1 MQKVGGVSDLDRMGE
16 LYRKVKLWAKAYY
29 VDDNPTVSDYEYDQ
43 VIKELRKLEAVYGI
57 RDKESPTVT
66 VGGKA
71 LAGFVQKAHESPML
85 SLDNA
90 FSEQELTEWLARNG
104 VLPTDELTVEPKYD
118 GLAVSIFYRRI
129 DDGYYRFDE
138 ALTRGDGLVGEVV
151 SEQVRMVENVPFQ
164 ISLAAIPGI
173 VNIVPKAGARI
184 EVRGEILMTFDAFK
198 LVNEQAAVEGTKQ
211 FVNPRNAAAGSIR
224 QLDPAVTA
232 KRRLSFAPYDVRGV
246 EIGTQLQLFLWLRY
260 QFDTWSIDTVSL
272 STIESHFKATPSKL
286 VDVKDPAGMYQA
298 LNWKFRDKDAPVFE
312 RIMALS
318 ELRPVLGYPIDGAVV
333 KVGSMER
340 RKALGTLSRVPR
352 WAVAYKY
359 PPEERDTT
367 LVSVVFQVGRTG
379 KIVPVG
385 KVTPVFVGG
394 VTVTSVTLHN
404 DDELRRLN
412 LHIGDRV
419 MVARQG
425 DVIPK
430 IFRLP
435 QEGRKDDEYDIDTL
449 VVFPTQ
455 CPVCA
460 TTLVKHSKDEVD
472 WFCDNNQC
480 EGRIGNR
487 LAHFVSRNGMDI
499 EGIGDK
505 TCEDLLDAGLVST
518 PADFYRLREPER
530 KAKFLSLEGY
540 GTKAVENILAA
551 VEQSKTR
558 PLRNFL
564 FALGIPDCG
573 EGTSKQLAKSYK
585 TLEHLIEGFSEG
597 ELYFELLQI
606 DDIGPITAK
615 SIVSWFEEGG
625 MALVEQLVELGV
637 DPAPVEVST
646 EAKTLDGLIFV
657 VTGSFPVHRD
667 EVKRYIEDRGG
678 KVTGSVSK
686 NASYLILGEGG
697 GSKRSKAEK
706 LGVPLMTYDELMKL

>member
-1 MQKVGGVSDLDRMGE
+1 MQESGLVNSLDRMGE
-16 LYRKVKLWAKAYY
+16 LYSKVKQWAKAYY

-43 VIKELRKLEAVYGI
+43 AIKELRALEAEHGI
-57 RDKESPTVT
+57 LDQDSPTVT

-71 LAGFVQKAHESPML
+71 LPGFAQKPHETPML
-85 SLDNA
+85 SLDNV
-90 FSEQELTEWLARNG
+90 FSEDEFKEWLNRNG
-104 VLPTDELTVEPKYD
+104 ITEHDSLTVQPKYD
-118 GLAVSIFYRRI
+118 GLAISIIYRRVNE
-129 DDGYYRFDE
+129 GYYRYEE
-138 ALTRGDGLVGEVV
+138 ALTRGDGVVGEVV
-151 SEQVRMVENVPFQ
+151 TEQVRMVDNVPLQ
-164 ISLAAIPGI
+164 ISLKSIPGMG
-173 VNIVPKAGARI
+173 NNLPKAGDRI
-184 EVRGEILMTFDAFK
+184 EVRGEVMMTFEAFK

-224 QLDPAVTA
+224 QLDPSITA
-232 KRRLSFAPYDVRGV
+232 KRRLSFAPYDVKGV
-246 EIGTQLQLFLWLRY
+246 EIETGLQLSLWLRD
-260 QFDTWSIDTVSL
+260 QFDTWSFDIKSAWI
-272 STIESHFKATPSKL
+272 IEDHFKNNPSKL
-286 VDVKDPAGMYQA
+286 VEVNDPVAMYQA
-298 LNWKFRDKDAPVFE
+298 VNLLFRDAEAPVYK
-312 RIMALS
+312 RILALS

-333 KVGSMER
+333 KVNSMDR

-379 KIVPVG
+379 KIVPVA

-404 DDELRRLN
+404 ADELVRLN

-435 QEGRKDDEYDIDTL
+435 QENRKEGEVDIESYVT
-449 VVFPTQ
+449 FPTQ

-460 TTLVKHSKDEVD
+460 SSLVKHSVDEVD

-499 EGIGDK
+499 EGIGEK

-518 PADFYRLREPER
+518 PTDFYRLREPER

-551 VEQSKTR
+551 VELSKTR

-564 FALGIPDCG
+564 FALGIPECG
-573 EGTSKQLAKSYK
+573 EGTSKQLAKTYK
-585 TLEHLIEGFSEG
+585 TLDDFTEGFVEG

-606 DDIGPITAK
+606 EDIGPITAK

-625 MALVEQLVELGV
+625 MDLVNRLMALGV
-637 DPAPVEVST
+637 EPTPTEVSS

>member
-1 MQKVGGVSDLDRMGE
+1 MQEPGLVTPLDRMGE
-16 LYRKVKLWAKAYY
+16 LYRKVKQWAKAYY
-29 VDDNPTVSDYEYDQ
+29 VEDNPTVSDYEYDQ
-43 VIKELRKLEAVYGI
+43 AINELRTLEAQHGVL
-57 RDKESPTVT
+57 DNESPTVT
-66 VGGKA
+66 VGGKP
-71 LAGFVQKAHESPML
+71 LPGFVQKAHEAPML
-85 SLDNA
+85 SLDNV
-90 FSEQELTEWLARNG
+90 FNEQEFNDWLVRNG
-104 VLPTDELTVEPKYD
+104 VLPTDDLTVEPKFD
-118 GLAVSIFYRRI
+118 GLAVSIFYRKVGE
-129 DDGYYRFDE
+129 GYYRYEE
-138 ALTRGDGLVGEVV
+138 ALTRGDGTVGEVV
-151 SEQVRMVENVPFQ
+151 TEQVRMVENVPLQ
-164 ISLAAIPGI
+164 ISLRSIPGMAK
-173 VNIVPKAGARI
+173 NLPKAGDRI
-184 EVRGEILMTFDAFK
+184 EIRGEAMMTFAAFK
-198 LVNEQAAVEGTKQ
+198 LVNEQAVVEGTKQ

-224 QLDPAVTA
+224 QLDPAITA
-232 KRRLSFAPYDVRGV
+232 KRRLSFAPYDVKGI
-246 EIGTQLQLFLWLRY
+246 EIETQTQLALWLRD
-260 QFDTWSIDTVSL
+260 QFDTWSFDVTNVWTV
-272 STIESHFKATPSKL
+272 EEHFKANPSKL
-286 VDVKDPAGMYQA
+286 VEVKDPAAMYQA
-298 LNWKFRDKDAPVFE
+298 LNWLFRDQQAPVFQ

-318 ELRPVLGYPIDGAVV
+318 ELRPVLGFPIDGAVV

-379 KIVPVG
+379 KIAPVG

-430 IFRLP
+430 IFRLS
-435 QEGRKDDEYDIDTL
+435 QEDRKDDEYDIDTL

-530 KAKFLSLEGY
+530 KAKFLALEGY
-540 GTKAVENILAA
+540 GSKTVENILAA

-564 FALGIPDCG
+564 FALGIPECG
-573 EGTSKQLAKSYK
+573 EGTSKRLAKAYK
-585 TLEHLIEGFSEG
+585 TLEDFTVGFVEG

-625 MALVEQLVELGV
+625 MDLVNQLMELGV
-637 DPAPVEVST
+637 EPTPMEVSS
-646 EAKTLDGLIFV
+646 EAKTLDGLTFV

-667 EVKRYIEDRGG
+667 EVKRYVEDRGG
-678 KVTGSVSK
+678 KVSGTISK
-686 NASYLILGEGG
+686 NVAYLIFGEGG

-706 LGVPLMTYDELMKL
+706 LGVPLMTYEELMKL